1 MAGFDQQQ
9 AGVLMTLA
17 SIAYADSSGSL
28 PKVRNAIM
36 AELAKPHYATQGQWQ
51 LVWGPVIEGEGDNLM
66 YVARRDNQYAIVLRG
81 TVGDLG
87 SFWEDVPTGQ
97 VAFSY
102 AGPEAKV
109 SSHFDDALQ
118 ALLKGADHES
128 GQRLSVFLAQTLHAN
143 SELFVTGHSQGGG
156 LTPMLVAWA
165 LSERT
170 VWPQATQVNCQ
181 GYAFAPPT
189 SGNTDFARWI
199 AAHAISYQVIN
210 PLDVV
215 PCGYAAIDSVISKH
229 IPDKVPFEYK
239 LLIEGAADLAA
250 DVGEWEQPQQQ
261 VMLQKIQL
269 PDSISYLHQVLDQ
282 HNHNSYQW
290 LLGSPQT
297 DIGDPSN
304 LPEYAKT
311 EAAITD

>member
-1 MAGFDQQQ
+1 MTGFDQKQ

-17 SIAYADSSGSL
+17 SIAYADSSGSF

-36 AELAKPHYATQGQWQ
+36 AELAKSHYATEGKWQ
-51 LVWGPVIEGEGDNLM
+51 LAWGPVIEGEGDNLM
-66 YVARRDNQYAIVLRG
+66 FVAQRDNQYAIVLRG

-109 SSHFDDALQ
+109 SSHFNEAQQ
-118 ALLKGADHES
+118 ALLKGADHDT
-128 GQRLSVFLAQTLHAN
+128 GQTLSVFLANQLQAD
-143 SELFVTGHSQGGG
+143 SELYVTGHSQGGG
-156 LTPMLVAWA
+156 LTPMIAAWA

-170 VWPQATQVNCQ
+170 VWPQATQIDCQ

-189 SGNTDFARWI
+189 SGNPAFARWI
-199 AAHAISYQVIN
+199 AAHVTSYQVIN

-261 VMLQKIQL
+261 IMLKKIQL
-269 PDSISYLHQVLDQ
+269 PDNISYLHQVLDQ

-290 LLGSPQT
+290 LLNSPQT
-297 DIGDPSN
+297 DIGDPSV
-304 LPEYAKT
+304 LPEYAT
-311 EAAITD
+311 SEEAVTD